1 MVLQYFIHSFFI
13 KSKAI
18 SFNFVQKTTLW
29 SQCFAK
35 CCFWMVFYEWRGVEW
50 DLSAAWST
58 SIAPIHRRTRS
69 KTTNILSNE
78 HLSIKGSPIR
88 NWALQI
94 KSQHNGAKNTRPIQD
109 LLQSRCTW
117 SASKSWPVQ
126 SYWFIDFAVQ
136 STICHVSKF
145 HRPKLTCI

>member
-13 KSKAI
+13 KRKPLHSTLFKKPHYGHVVAQNAVFEWFFINKEALNGIWAPHKAHPLRQFI
-18 SFNFVQKTTLW
+18 
-29 SQCFAK
+29 
-35 CCFWMVFYEWRGVEW
+35 VEHEVKRLIFEQQIPLCKW
-50 DLSAAWST
+50 L
-58 SIAPIHRRTRS
+58 
-69 KTTNILSNE
+69 TNKE
-78 HLSIKGSPIR
+78 
-88 NWALQI
+88 WALQI

-126 SYWFIDFAVQ
+126 SYWFIDFAIQ

-145 HRPKLTCI
+145 HKPKLTCI